1 MGFAA
6 LCERAGSR
14 GGAARTFL
22 LQLQNALR
30 PRYVRNHFAGVKEH
44 ISGRNI
50 ARDLSVTV
58 DVGFCQIGKYQ
69 AIRFAA

>member
-1 MGFAA
+1 M
-6 LCERAGSR
+6 ERRKFTHEAG
-14 GGAARTFL
+14 A
-22 LQLQNALR
+22 
-30 PRYVRNHFAGVKEH
+30 KEH

-69 AIRFAA
+69 ALRFAA